1 MGKYA
6 LIKAGTVVNLIVW
19 DGPDASPMEFEKG
32 ISAVEV
38 DDGTAVDMGYTFSK
52 GRFTAPPLTE
62 EERESRAEAS
72 KYANT
77 VMKDAL
83 ISEAGLQIN
92 ILQDAVDLGM
102 ATDEEAAL
110 LPEWKKYRVLL
121 SRTEEQTAEQVNWP
135 SKPQ

>member
-6 LIKAGTVVNLIVW
+6 LIKAGKVVNLIVW

-38 DDGTAVDMGYTFSK
+38 DDGTAVDMGYTFTK
-52 GRFTAPPLTE
+52 DRFAAPPLTE
-62 EERESRAEAS
+62 EERESQAEAA
-72 KYANT
+72 KYSNT

-83 ISEAGLQIN
+83 MSEAGLQIS
-92 ILQDAVDLGM
+92 ILQDAVDLEM

-121 SRTEEQTAEQVNWP
+121 SRTEEQTAEQVSWP
-135 SKPQ
+135 AKPQ